1 MCCYVRLMLAA
12 EQNKV
17 YFKKVDL
24 KSPLSGQLTISVILV
39 HFRLCACTCTCTC
52 TCNCILAL
60 TLARNLHCLSCLSR
74 MLLHLKMTTAQ
85 HMIYMHVNHTNY
97 LCVFLEEESLRH
109 RQISSKSVVKPG
121 KRCESS
127 SHL

>member
-1 MCCYVRLMLAA
+1 MCCYVSLMLAA

-24 KSPLSGQLTISVILV
+24 KSSLSVPVQLTISVILV
-39 HFRLCACTCTCTC
+39 HFRLCARTC

-85 HMIYMHVNHTNY
+85 HMIYMHVYHTNY

-109 RQISSKSVVKPG
+109 QQISSKSVVKPG